1 MWPVSQPHEKV
12 EAKWQTAGEIKYTA
26 DMPVRHGE
34 LHGAFVLSTKGNC
47 DLISI
52 DATGALVNSLGSLYD
67 LKQF

>member
-1 MWPVSQPHEKV
+1 MWPVSQPNEKV

-52 DATGALVNSLGSLYD
+52 DATETLVNRVGN
-67 LKQF
+67 